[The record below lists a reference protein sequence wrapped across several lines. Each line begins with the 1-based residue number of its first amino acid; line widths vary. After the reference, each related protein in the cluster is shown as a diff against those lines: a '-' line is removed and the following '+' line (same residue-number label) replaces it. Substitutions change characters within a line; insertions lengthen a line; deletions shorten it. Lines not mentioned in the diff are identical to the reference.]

1 MQESNLEAFKTAI
14 LGKVSDNQ
22 LAEVWIKLL
31 TQLIED
37 IERYQLLRLNKFD
50 VKWKYLVVISTCL
63 KLYWQIM
70 M

>member
-22 LAEVWIKLL
+22 LVEVWINLL

-37 IERYQLLRLNKFD
+37 IERYQFLRQVGFKTS
-50 VKWKYLVVISTCL
+50 WI
-63 KLYWQIM
+63 
-70 M
+70 

>member
-1 MQESNLEAFKTAI
+1 MQESNLEEFKTAI

-37 IERYQLLRLNKFD
+37 IERYQLLRLNKS
-50 VKWKYLVVISTCL
+50 KII
-63 KLYWQIM
+63 Q
-70 M
+70 